1 MNMSHTPS
9 SLIKATPN
17 SIPSDSQLSKKIDK
31 LEKAQKKFG
40 KKGKKCH
47 YKDCD
52 SNSEQGVGLGS
63 TSKAIKL
70 GETIK
75 NMNYTLPSPMKA
87 IPTSIAS
94 DSNDVST
101 ALVSKAG
108 DVMMT
113 SSDQLGELLIKNMVK
128 PNKDP
133 SEGKPPP
140 QSL

>member
-1 MNMSHTPS
+1 
-9 SLIKATPN
+9 
-17 SIPSDSQLSKKIDK
+17 
-31 LEKAQKKFG
+31 
-40 KKGKKCH
+40 
-47 YKDCD
+47 
-52 SNSEQGVGLGS
+52 LGS

-140 QSL
+140 